1 MFNLFKKPVIVE
13 TKPEKSIQELQL
25 ENRIKD
31 LEEYIKSLESS
42 SRNLTFAFD
51 FNAVN
56 AFSIERNWN
65 NGKVCTIIGYTVDE
79 QTIHDNGK
87 ILDKQTVKE
96 WYLYCSDD
104 QHEKLVKEFNE
115 FKKGK

>member
-1 MFNLFKKPVIVE
+1 MFNFFKKPIVE
-13 TKPEKSIQELQL
+13 EKQEKSLQELQL

-31 LEEYIKSLESS
+31 LEEHIKSLESS
-42 SRNLTFAFD
+42 CRNLTFAFD
-51 FNAVN
+51 FKTVN
-56 AFSIERNWN
+56 VFSIERNW
-65 NGKVCTIIGYTVDE
+65 KDSYPCTIIGYIVND
-79 QTIHDNGK
+79 QTIHNDGK
-87 ILDKQTVKE
+87 ILDKQVVKE